1 MLTHEQQSVLEK
13 FGFVMEQESVKHNK
27 LGIVR
32 EREEFVRFTDLDELR
47 EYVKQILRNQ
57 CQVKRT
63 KG

>member
-1 MLTHEQQSVLEK
+1 MLTNEQQSVLEK
-13 FGFVMEQESVKHNK
+13 FGFVIEQESVKHNK

-32 EREEFVRFTDLDELR
+32 EREEFVRLTNLEELR